1 MNIALKI
8 VWKLTTNVL
17 ETIGVCIA
25 FAYVI
30 SGFGFLFLLSSIV
43 GILESNST
51 SVTII
56 NSVVCMFII
65 ASWVVFIIRWF
76 IRSIREEE
84 Q

>member
-8 VWKLTTNVL
+8 VWKLITSTL

-43 GILESNST
+43 GILESRST
-51 SVTII
+51 LVTII
-56 NSVVCMFII
+56 NSVACVFII
-65 ASWVVFIIRWF
+65 ASWVLFIIRWF
-76 IRSIREEE
+76 ISRIREEE

>member
-1 MNIALKI
+1 MTIILNII
-8 VWKLTTNVL
+8 WKLITSTL

-43 GILESNST
+43 GILESSST
-51 SVTII
+51 SAIII
-56 NSVVCMFII
+56 NSVVCVFII
-65 ASWVVFIIRWF
+65 ASWIVFVIRWF
-76 IRSIREEE
+76 KRRIKEEK